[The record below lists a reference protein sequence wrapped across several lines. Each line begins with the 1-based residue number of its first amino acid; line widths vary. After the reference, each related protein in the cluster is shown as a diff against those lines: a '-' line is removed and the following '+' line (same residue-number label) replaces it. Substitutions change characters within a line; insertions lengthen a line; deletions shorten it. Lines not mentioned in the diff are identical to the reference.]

1 VYGKHIVKGT
11 GLRAGRD
18 SMHHLQVF
26 AWHRHPIT
34 YQSGR
39 LFLTNQPPVLPPIID
54 RLQ

>member
-26 AWHRHPIT
+26 ACPGIVT
-34 YQSGR
+34 PSP
-39 LFLTNQPPVLPPIID
+39 TN
-54 RLQ
+54 RGGYS